1 MYSYLLINCASI
13 AIPFLLSFE
22 KKVQFFKKWK
32 FLIPAIIGM
41 MTVFVSWDVL
51 FTHLNIWGFNPDY
64 LTGNYLFKLPIEEW
78 LFFVCIPYACMFTY
92 EVVQYYNKKD
102 ILFEYRTAITNVL
115 IIIFAIVGITYS
127 EKLYTVFTFS
137 GAAILLAII
146 KLSKRDKFLGQ
157 FYLTYLVTL
166 VPFFIVNGILT
177 GTGLESPIVWYN
189 DEENLGI
196 RLGTIPLDDTV
207 YSMFMLL
214 LCTYIYE
221 ILKNSTSKE

>member
-32 FLIPAIIGM
+32 FLIPSIIGM

-51 FTHLNIWGFNPDY
+51 FTHLKIWGFNPDY